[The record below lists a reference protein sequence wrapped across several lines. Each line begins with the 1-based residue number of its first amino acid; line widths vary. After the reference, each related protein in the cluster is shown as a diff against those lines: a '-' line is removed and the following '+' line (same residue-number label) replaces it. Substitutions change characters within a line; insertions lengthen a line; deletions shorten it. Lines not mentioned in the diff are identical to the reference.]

1 MNKTLVTPNTF
12 ELISTEEMMYIE
24 GGLEPN
30 QINVDRSLLDKST
43 CTAVA
48 AGYTSITG
56 LSQDRLAREIYSH
69 AFLYYASVPTCLGLA
84 ATAALVGIPLG
95 PAGIVAA
102 EATVAA
108 GFIYIRSHSNPI
120 DLGNDSDM
128 RVAIY
133 NFIWDH
139 C

>member
-1 MNKTLVTPNTF
+1 MNKTLVSPNTF
-12 ELISTEEMMYIE
+12 EPISAEEMMYIE

-69 AFLYYASVPTCLGLA
+69 AFLYYASGSTCVALA
-84 ATAALVGIPLG
+84 AAAAGMGLFAG
-95 PAGIVAA
+95 PAGVAVT
-102 EATVAA
+102 EAAILATFV
-108 GFIYIRSHSNPI
+108 YIRSHSNPI
-120 DLGNDSDM
+120 DLGNDSDF
-128 RVAIY
+128 RVAAY
-133 NFIWDH
+133 NLIWDH
-139 C
+139 F

>member
-1 MNKTLVTPNTF
+1 MNKTLVTPNMF
-12 ELISTEEMMYIE
+12 EPILTEEMMYIE

-69 AFLYYASVPTCLGLA
+69 AFLYYASVPTCLALA
-84 ATAALVGIPLG
+84 GIAAGVGSIAGPVGIIG
-95 PAGIVAA
+95 AEVAV
-102 EATVAA
+102 AT
-108 GFIYIRSHSNPI
+108 GFLYIRDHSNPI
-120 DLGNDSDM
+120 DLGNDSDF

-133 NFIWDH
+133 NFIWDN